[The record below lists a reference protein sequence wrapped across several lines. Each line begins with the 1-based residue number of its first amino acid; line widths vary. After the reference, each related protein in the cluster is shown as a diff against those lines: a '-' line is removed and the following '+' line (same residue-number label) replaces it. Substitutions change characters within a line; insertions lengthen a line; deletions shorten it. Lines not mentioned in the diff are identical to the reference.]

1 MVQSELDGLVA
12 YVVLQLVAQGYVSR
26 PSRLLS
32 PATDRGPKGDK
43 GAPGDRGFK
52 GEPGV
57 HGEPGIQGD
66 RGATG
71 EPGLPGIKGDK
82 GEPGL
87 PGIKGDK
94 GEPGLPGIK
103 GDKGEPG
110 VAGVKGDK
118 GEPGLPGIKGDRGDP
133 GPLLPDVFV
142 VTPGGV
148 LPLYSSIQAAINAAV
163 GGGERTVADPAV
175 VLVLPGSYTES
186 VSLKKHVSVIGMDRL
201 GDYET
206 IVRGGVTCGLTLEGG
221 VREKTSTVL
230 RGLSIFCAPG
240 TPGIRFTGS
249 SSQKLLLHDIAV
261 EGSEVCLLADNTFT
275 AGTGTSQVL
284 AHRCRFR
291 STAPTKEAVVV
302 RSGAVEA
309 WDSDI
314 WNRDLTAGA
323 SNRVVDVGPL
333 AASAKPAT
341 LTITNGTIEG
351 IHRVDGS
358 ASTSV
363 IAGSVS
369 LNLYKCAISASTPG
383 AAPQPLVT
391 TKGNLAAGVTAIG
404 LVQCV
409 FTASSW
415 VAGKPIVLGAGGVNS
430 LASGGNL
437 FLALG
442 GSSAAVPSLGISLTL
457 PFTSV

>member
-32 PATDRGPKGDK
+32 PATDRGQKGDK

-66 RGATG
+66 RGAT
-71 EPGLPGIKGDK
+71 
-82 GEPGL
+82 
-87 PGIKGDK
+87 

-206 IVRGGVTCGLTLEGG
+206 TVRGGVTCDLTLEGG

-249 SSQKLLLHDIAV
+249 SSQKLLLHDVAV
-261 EGSEVCLLADNTFT
+261 EGSEVCLLTDNTFT
-275 AGTGTSQVL
+275 AGIGTSQVL

-309 WDSDI
+309 WDSDF
-314 WNRDLTAGA
+314 WNRELTAGA
-323 SNRVVDVGPL
+323 SNRVIDVGPL

-383 AAPQPLVT
+383 AAPQAMVP
-391 TKGNLAAGVTAIG
+391 TKRNLTGGVTAIG
-404 LVQCV
+404 LVQCEV
-409 FTASSW
+409 ATASW
-415 VAGKPIVLGAGGVNS
+415 VAGKPIVLGELGVGRGDS
-430 LASGGNL
+430 LRPQVS
-437 FLALG
+437 
-442 GSSAAVPSLGISLTL
+442 
-457 PFTSV
+457 